1 MFYLALVS
9 GLRKGELAALLWTDL
24 DIANKTI
31 FVSKQYVRNPNGE
44 LTLSHPKT
52 ETSVRR
58 VSIPQEAVDLLI
70 QEHSKHPNNQY
81 MFPSPA
87 TGEMYHPDSVKI
99 LKDASLEHIPLYSLR
114 HTFATVALQNGIDV
128 KQYAGPLRRRLYLPY
143 LHPCHPASSKSGSRN
158 HGKFHGPGH
167 VAKAKNINQKRG
179 EVPIRTS
186 PLRRGSSYSGS
197 ACGSNKNRKNQPTQ
211 NVPKTKQNPPKST
224 DFRGFL
230 ELLTR
235 FELVTSS
242 LPKAQ
247 NKYFHPKKEKIKN
260 YGVQSNFAG
269 SKKSFVLKMHF
280 QNISLQF
287 MLKSPCNLPDNDIQ

>member
-1 MFYLALVS
+1 MLHCAFERAVKERLISRNPTDDCIAPKVQKFERRRRDRTRYGARWLRCTPLR
-9 GLRKGELAALLWTDL
+9 GLRRGLLFPPRLWPASVKERL
-24 DIANKTI
+24 I
-31 FVSKQYVRNPNGE
+31 SRNPTDDCIAPKVQKFE
-44 LTLSHPKT
+44 RKTLRPEDMKAYLDAANTRGLLPIRGMCSRLASLRIFSWSFAT
-52 ETSVRR
+52 ESGWY
-58 VSIPQEAVDLLI
+58 I
-70 QEHSKHPNNQY
+70 
-81 MFPSPA
+81 SPVV
-87 TGEMYHPDSVKI
+87 GDGNMYHK
-99 LKDASLEHIPLYSLR
+99 
-114 HTFATVALQNGIDV
+114 
-128 KQYAGPLRRRLYLPY
+128 
-143 LHPCHPASSKSGSRN
+143 PAKT
-158 HGKFHGPGH
+158 K
-167 VAKAKNINQKRG
+167 G

-197 ACGSNKNRKNQPTQ
+197 ACGSNKICKNHPAKKVL
-211 NVPKTKQNPPKST
+211 NIKQNPPKSQ